1 MNRIFKESFSALLPN
16 NKLLLLFGPKGLDNL
31 NFVTEILSEK
41 SANFNV
47 IDLSNP
53 SIRGELNKLK
63 FEELI
68 WYVNQAPFAIL
79 NECEHLKLLS
89 TLADAV
95 LDQTVTSS
103 LILIAKN
110 KSNLDI
116 ELVDALENAGLSFYF
131 PAPTFYEY
139 TIKNG
144 LSTEDKGLE
153 KRLIYGNYFGLDTAD
168 EEIELQL
175 KERAKI
181 MLDGPFNSKS
191 RVNKNDILR
200 RTIQVLAHHIG
211 QSLSYHQ
218 ISELIQVDN
227 ETVERYI
234 HILIDA
240 HLIYKIPCYST
251 DQRYELKKTHIF
263 IFMDNGIRN
272 AVINNFNALTMRIDL
287 DALWKNWLISERIKW
302 NTINRRHPKY
312 YFWRSHTRQ
321 QIDLIE
327 IGEKGMQG
335 FNFRFEKK
343 KMIKTAPLYTSY
355 YPSSAVHTVNKST
368 YLTFLTK
375 K

>member
-1 MNRIFKESFSALLPN
+1 MNRIFKEAFSMLLPG
-16 NKLLLLFGPKGLDNL
+16 NKLLLLYGPKGLNNI
-31 NFVTEILSEK
+31 NFAAEILIDK
-41 SANFNV
+41 SFNYSV
-47 IDLSNP
+47 IDLSD
-53 SIRGELNKLK
+53 SVIRGEINKLK

-68 WYVNQAPFAIL
+68 WFINQAPYAII
-79 NECEHLKLLS
+79 NECEHLVLLS
-89 TLADAV
+89 TLVGAV
-95 LDQTVTSS
+95 LDQAVTSS

-110 KSNLDI
+110 KTSLDI
-116 ELVDALENAGLSFYF
+116 ELVDALDNASLSFYF

-144 LSTEDKGLE
+144 LSAEDKSIE
-153 KRLIYGNYFGLDTAD
+153 KRLIYGNYFSL
-168 EEIELQL
+168 EVNNEQIELDL
-175 KERAKI
+175 KGLSKT
-181 MLDGPFNSKS
+181 MLDGPFNAKS
-191 RVNKNDILR
+191 RINKNDILW
-200 RTIQVLAHHIG
+200 RTIQVLAHHMG
-211 QSLSYHQ
+211 QALSYHQ

-272 AVINNFNALTMRIDL
+272 AVINNFNPLAMRIDL
-287 DALWKNWLISERIKW
+287 DALWKNWLIAERIKW
-302 NTINRRHPKY
+302 NAINRRHPKY
-312 YFWRSHTRQ
+312 HFWRSHTRQ

-327 IGEKGMQG
+327 IGEKGIEG

-343 KMIKTAPLYTSY
+343 KLIKTSPLFAKY
-355 YPSSAVHTVNKST
+355 YPTVAVHTVNKST

>member
-1 MNRIFKESFSALLPN
+1 MNRIFKEVFSQLLPK
-16 NKLLLLFGPKGLDNL
+16 NKLLLLYGPKGLDNL
-31 NFVTEILSEK
+31 NFAAALLSEK
-41 SANFNV
+41 ALDFSL
-47 IDLSNP
+47 IDLSD
-53 SIRGELNKLK
+53 SAIRGQINKLTI
-63 FEELI
+63 EELI
-68 WYVNQAPFAIL
+68 WYINQAPYAVI
-79 NECEHLKLLS
+79 NECEHLKFLS
-89 TLADAV
+89 TVTDAV
-95 LDQTVTSS
+95 LEQTVTSS

-116 ELVDALENAGLSFYF
+116 ELIDALENEGLSFYF

-153 KRLIYGNYFGLDTAD
+153 KRLIYGNYFGLDASN
-168 EEIELQL
+168 EQIELDL
-175 KERAKI
+175 KELSKS
-181 MLDGPFNSKS
+181 MLEGPFNSKS
-191 RVNKNDILR
+191 RVNKNDILW
-200 RTIQVLAHHIG
+200 RTIQVLSHHIG
-211 QSLSYHQ
+211 QALSYHQ

-234 HILIDA
+234 HLLIDA
-240 HLIYKIPCYST
+240 HLLYKIPCFNT

-263 IFMDNGIRN
+263 IIMDNGIRN
-272 AVINNFNALTMRIDL
+272 AVINNFNSLTMRIDL
-287 DALWKNWLISERIKW
+287 DALWKNWLIAERIKW
-302 NTINRRHPKY
+302 NSINRRNPKY

-327 IGEKGMQG
+327 IGEKAMEG

-343 KMIKTAPLYTSY
+343 KMIKTSPLFSKY
-355 YPSSAVHTVNKST
+355 YPTSAVHTVNKST